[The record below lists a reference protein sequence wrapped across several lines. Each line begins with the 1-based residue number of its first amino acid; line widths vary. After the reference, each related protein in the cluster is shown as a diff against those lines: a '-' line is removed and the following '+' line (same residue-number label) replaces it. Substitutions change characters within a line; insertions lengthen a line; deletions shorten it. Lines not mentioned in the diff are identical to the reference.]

1 LYSFAVNLLFVIFG
15 FLYETYETRGGVTE
29 NKAQCQKK
37 NRSYLKAI
45 CERQIYPCC
54 VHVAA
59 NKQENDHNN
68 NYDYYRSPHIFY
80 LIVSLT
86 IGFTLLMGIA
96 NPTPVNTPVGAYI
109 AVFIPTTSPLTLI
122 SGPPELPLLMA
133 ASV

>member
-1 LYSFAVNLLFVIFG
+1 MVNSLPVIFG
-15 FLYETYETRGGVTE
+15 VLYNAYEARGAVTE
-29 NKAQCQKK
+29 NKAQGQKK
-37 NRSYLKAI
+37 NCSYLKTI

-68 NYDYYRSPHIFY
+68 NYDYYCSPHIFY

-86 IGFTLLMGIA
+86 IGFALLMGIA
-96 NPTPVNTPVGAYI
+96 NPTPVNTPVGAYM
-109 AVFIPTTSPLTLI
+109 AVFMPTTSPLPLI